1 LPFDAEGLART
12 ALVRILPRTRYRL
25 AAPNDAR
32 FAAFAPQTVRI
43 AYRQQGAEPAF
54 LLFSGPGQDPRAAA
68 LEAARWAEANWRPS
82 AIQRRVRPGVVVVQV
97 APASELAPAG
107 PVPGAAVPAAI
118 WTVDSES
125 GRVEVAGRPPG
136 SPPAGEIK
144 RASSVLARG
153 EQPPPL
159 GELDLAE
166 RSLMQVRTRS
176 MPLRLSGVV
185 GIVIVLFA
193 LRFGLSS
200 LVGVLSYGSLIGRS
214 PVLGLVGVVANAL
227 LVVGVLLGVGVLLNF
242 RNLAWAL
249 PGVSSPQPRTRTL
262 TWAGYAVVMGLLAL
276 TVSYVLPRSFP
287 ARAGGGQNVSATVAD
302 DGAEVGVAAGGTLT
316 VDLSGWPK
324 SEWSGVRFKTSNPV
338 VLTLDATPE
347 AGGPPVARYR
357 ARQAGVARVDAT
369 SADGKFSFQ
378 LRVVVAGG

>member
-1 LPFDAEGLART
+1 MPFDAEGLART

-25 AAPNDAR
+25 GAPNDAR
-32 FAAFAPQTVRI
+32 FTAFAPQTVRI

-54 LLFSGPGQDPRAAA
+54 LLFSGPGQDARAAA

-97 APASELAPAG
+97 APASELLPAG
-107 PVPGAAVPAAI
+107 PVPGAAVPAAV

-144 RASSVLARG
+144 RASSALARG

-200 LVGVLSYGSLIGRS
+200 LLGVLAYGSLIARS
-214 PVLGLVGVVANAL
+214 PVVGLVGVIANGL
-227 LVVGVLLGVGVLLNF
+227 LVLGVLLGVGVLLNVG
-242 RNLAWAL
+242 NLAWTL
-249 PGVSSPQPRTRTL
+249 PGVSSPERRTRTL
-262 TWAGYAVVMGLLAL
+262 AWVGYAVVMGLLAL
-276 TVSYVLPRSFP
+276 TVSYVLPQFRT
-287 ARAGGGQNVSATVAD
+287 GG
-302 DGAEVGVAAGGTLT
+302 
-316 VDLSGWPK
+316 
-324 SEWSGVRFKTSNPV
+324 
-338 VLTLDATPE
+338 
-347 AGGPPVARYR
+347 
-357 ARQAGVARVDAT
+357 
-369 SADGKFSFQ
+369 
-378 LRVVVAGG
+378 